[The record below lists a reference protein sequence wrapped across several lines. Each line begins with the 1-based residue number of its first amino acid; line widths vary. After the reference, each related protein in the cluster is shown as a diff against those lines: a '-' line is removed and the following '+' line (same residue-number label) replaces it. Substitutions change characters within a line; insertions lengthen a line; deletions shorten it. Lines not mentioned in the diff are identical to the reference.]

1 MSNIKDLLAG
11 DPEALHRIW
20 MIWQEAKERERKEKE
35 EHDRKHLENMKRYCF
50 KSKEDMLTYLKAGN
64 RIANYHGYP
73 KEGLEMVD
81 GKIKYTYMVYSEI
94 DMPIGYTDK
103 YYTEEEFMEGDKFF
117 HAYEWDFGYDSN
129 WIKVGK
135 QTAEDCEKVNIKG
148 MK

>member
-20 MIWQEAKERERKEKE
+20 MIGQEAKERERKEKE

-81 GKIKYTYMVYSEI
+81 GKIKYTYM
-94 DMPIGYTDK
+94 
-103 YYTEEEFMEGDKFF
+103 
-117 HAYEWDFGYDSN
+117 
-129 WIKVGK
+129 
-135 QTAEDCEKVNIKG
+135 
-148 MK
+148 